1 MDALV
6 AALTAFALIVPIE
19 LPDKTF
25 IATLVLATKYRPG
38 PVWLGVVSA
47 FGVQCA
53 VAVAAGRLLAL
64 LPEDPVKLVAGV
76 LFTIGSVVLIRG
88 ARNVDAEEKERED
101 EYAAKVGGNGG
112 KTGLQAAMASFL
124 VLFVAEWG
132 DLSQLLT
139 AGLVVRGG
147 HPVAVFFGS
156 WLGLA
161 LVSGLAVV
169 LGRVLLRYVRL
180 SVIRYVGGAVC
191 AILAAWTFISVA
203 T

>member
-25 IATLVLATKYRPG
+25 IATLVLATKYRPL
-38 PVWLGVVSA
+38 PVWLGVVAA

-64 LPEDPVKLVAGV
+64 LPEDPVRIVAGV
-76 LFTIGSVVLIRG
+76 LFTIGAFVLIRG
-88 ARNVDAEEKERED
+88 ARNVDKEEQERED
-101 EYAAKVGGNGG
+101 EYSRRVRGEG
-112 KTGLQAAMASFL
+112 KTGLQAAAASFI

-169 LGRVLLRYVRL
+169 LGRVLLRYIRL
-180 SVIRYVGGAVC
+180 SLIQYVGGAVC
-191 AILAAWTFISVA
+191 AILAAWTFISVLA
-203 T
+203 